1 MKYIVV
7 STLYLNVGSLRTGPK
22 KEKRHYYSSIY
33 TTKKG
38 ESKMSM
44 VEADGEVQVRS
55 MLVEGTDG
63 GLIINSNSLSNEE
76 LYKLTIYLIGQFA
89 EVTEQTYNQVCEDFK
104 ENI

>member
-1 MKYIVV
+1 
-7 STLYLNVGSLRTGPK
+7 
-22 KEKRHYYSSIY
+22 
-33 TTKKG
+33 
-38 ESKMSM
+38 
-44 VEADGEVQVRS
+44 